1 MESQKPKIALYVKRP
16 FGDKLNAT
24 MDFIKENWKPML
36 KFCTYLILPLCLI
49 QAISMNGIMGGAM
62 GIAAAKE
69 AGTNSLAA
77 IGMQFWVNYGLM
89 FLCYL
94 VGSILLTSIIYGLM
108 QIYNQ
113 REERL
118 AGVTFADLKPFLFKN
133 IRRLLVMVLFCI
145 GLTIVVGIVMGILV
159 VASPFTLLL
168 TIPLLIACAVP
179 LALFTPIY
187 LFEEIG
193 ILAAFWKTFRLGFA
207 TWGGVFLVTLVMGLI
222 SSVLQGVTTTPWYI
236 ATIVKYFF
244 MLSDTQNEL
253 TISAGYSFMVYLLAI
268 VQTFGAYLSMIF
280 SLIGMVYQYG
290 HASEVVD
297 SISVESE
304 IDKFEQL

>member
-1 MESQKPKIALYVKRP
+1 
-16 FGDKLNAT
+16 
-24 MDFIKENWKPML
+24 
-36 KFCTYLILPLCLI
+36 
-49 QAISMNGIMGGAM
+49 
-62 GIAAAKE
+62 
-69 AGTNSLAA
+69 
-77 IGMQFWVNYGLM
+77 
-89 FLCYL
+89 
-94 VGSILLTSIIYGLM
+94 LLTSIIYGLM
-108 QIYNQ
+108 QVYNQ

-207 TWGGVFLVTLVMGLI
+207 TWGGVFLVSLVMGLI

>member
-108 QIYNQ
+108 QIYNHYGTVLY
-113 REERL
+113 RPYYSGGHCYGDFGCSFSVH
-118 AGVTFADLKPFLFKN
+118 AFAYYSVADSLCSAVSLVYSD
-133 IRRLLVMVLFCI
+133 LLV
-145 GLTIVVGIVMGILV
+145 
-159 VASPFTLLL
+159 
-168 TIPLLIACAVP
+168 
-179 LALFTPIY
+179 
-187 LFEEIG
+187 
-193 ILAAFWKTFRLGFA
+193 
-207 TWGGVFLVTLVMGLI
+207 
-222 SSVLQGVTTTPWYI
+222 
-236 ATIVKYFF
+236 
-244 MLSDTQNEL
+244 
-253 TISAGYSFMVYLLAI
+253 
-268 VQTFGAYLSMIF
+268 
-280 SLIGMVYQYG
+280 
-290 HASEVVD
+290 
-297 SISVESE
+297 
-304 IDKFEQL
+304 

>member
-49 QAISMNGIMGGAM
+49 QAISMNGLMGGAM

-77 IGMQFWVNYGLM
+77 IGMQFWVN
-89 FLCYL
+89 
-94 VGSILLTSIIYGLM
+94 YGLM

-168 TIPLLIACAVP
+168 TVPLLIACAVP

-193 ILAAFWKTFRLGFA
+193 ILVAFWKTFRLGFA
-207 TWGGVFLVTLVMGLI
+207 TWGGVFLVSLVMGLI

>member
-36 KFCTYLILPLCLI
+36 KFCIYLILPLCLI

-108 QIYNQ
+108 QVYNQ

-168 TIPLLIACAVP
+168 TIPLLIACAVSLVYSDLLVRGDRHSCSFLENFP
-179 LALFTPIY
+179 SGICHMGRCLF
-187 LFEEIG
+187 
-193 ILAAFWKTFRLGFA
+193 
-207 TWGGVFLVTLVMGLI
+207 
-222 SSVLQGVTTTPWYI
+222 
-236 ATIVKYFF
+236 
-244 MLSDTQNEL
+244 
-253 TISAGYSFMVYLLAI
+253 
-268 VQTFGAYLSMIF
+268 
-280 SLIGMVYQYG
+280 
-290 HASEVVD
+290 
-297 SISVESE
+297 SISGHGFDIQCIAGSYYDSVVYCHYRKILLYAERYTE
-304 IDKFEQL
+304 

>member
-1 MESQKPKIALYVKRP
+1 
-16 FGDKLNAT
+16 

-94 VGSILLTSIIYGLM
+94 VGSILLTSIIYGL
-108 QIYNQ
+108 
-113 REERL
+113 
-118 AGVTFADLKPFLFKN
+118 
-133 IRRLLVMVLFCI
+133 
-145 GLTIVVGIVMGILV
+145 
-159 VASPFTLLL
+159 
-168 TIPLLIACAVP
+168 
-179 LALFTPIY
+179 
-187 LFEEIG
+187 IG

-207 TWGGVFLVTLVMGLI
+207 TWGGVFLVSLVMGLI

>member
-1 MESQKPKIALYVKRP
+1 MPTTIVRP
-16 FGDKLNAT
+16 IQNS
-24 MDFIKENWKPML
+24 
-36 KFCTYLILPLCLI
+36 TYLILPLCLI

-108 QIYNQ
+108 QVYNQ

-145 GLTIVVGIVMGILV
+145 AEKHKSV
-159 VASPFTLLL
+159 
-168 TIPLLIACAVP
+168 
-179 LALFTPIY
+179 IY
-187 LFEEIG
+187 PELH
-193 ILAAFWKTFRLGFA
+193 
-207 TWGGVFLVTLVMGLI
+207 
-222 SSVLQGVTTTPWYI
+222 
-236 ATIVKYFF
+236 
-244 MLSDTQNEL
+244 SD
-253 TISAGYSFMVYLLAI
+253 GR
-268 VQTFGAYLSMIF
+268 
-280 SLIGMVYQYG
+280 
-290 HASEVVD
+290 
-297 SISVESE
+297 
-304 IDKFEQL
+304 

>member
-36 KFCTYLILPLCLI
+36 KFSTYLILPLCLI
-49 QAISMNGIMGGAM
+49 QAISMNGIMGEQWALQLPKRPGNPL
-62 GIAAAKE
+62 E
-69 AGTNSLAA
+69 A
-77 IGMQFWVNYGLM
+77 IGAQFWVNYGLM

-94 VGSILLTSIIYGLM
+94 VGSILLTSIVYGLM

-118 AGVTFADLKPFLFKN
+118 AGVTFADLKPFLFRN
-133 IRRLLVMVLFCI
+133 IKRLLVMVLFY
-145 GLTIVVGIVMGILV
+145 IVLIIAVSIVIGILV
-159 VASPFTLLL
+159 AASPFTLLL

-193 ILAAFWKTFRLGFA
+193 IFAAFQKTFRLGFA
-207 TWGGVFLVTLVMGLI
+207 TWGGVFGVSLVMGLI

-268 VQTFGAYLSMIF
+268 IQTFEPIF
-280 SLIGMVYQYG
+280 L
-290 HASEVVD
+290 
-297 SISVESE
+297 
-304 IDKFEQL
+304 

>member
-1 MESQKPKIALYVKRP
+1 
-16 FGDKLNAT
+16 
-24 MDFIKENWKPML
+24 
-36 KFCTYLILPLCLI
+36 
-49 QAISMNGIMGGAM
+49 
-62 GIAAAKE
+62 
-69 AGTNSLAA
+69 
-77 IGMQFWVNYGLM
+77 
-89 FLCYL
+89 
-94 VGSILLTSIIYGLM
+94 
-108 QIYNQ
+108 
-113 REERL
+113 
-118 AGVTFADLKPFLFKN
+118 
-133 IRRLLVMVLFCI
+133 MVLFCI

-193 ILAAFWKTFRLGFA
+193 ILAAFWKTFRLRFA
-207 TWGGVFLVTLVMGLI
+207 TSGGVFLVSLVMGLI

>member
-77 IGMQFWVNYGLM
+77 IGMQFWVN
-89 FLCYL
+89 
-94 VGSILLTSIIYGLM
+94 YGLM

-207 TWGGVFLVTLVMGLI
+207 TWGGVFLVSLVMGLI

>member
-145 GLTIVVGIVMGILV
+145 GLT
-159 VASPFTLLL
+159 T
-168 TIPLLIACAVP
+168 VP

-207 TWGGVFLVTLVMGLI
+207 TWGGVFLVSLVMGLI

>member
-36 KFCTYLILPLCLI
+36 KFCIYLILPLCLI

-89 FLCYL
+89 Q
-94 VGSILLTSIIYGLM
+94 V
-108 QIYNQ
+108 YNQ

-207 TWGGVFLVTLVMGLI
+207 TWGGVFLVSLVMGLI

>member
-24 MDFIKENWKPML
+24 MDFIKENWKPWL

-77 IGMQFWVNYGLM
+77 IGMQFWVN
-89 FLCYL
+89 
-94 VGSILLTSIIYGLM
+94 YGLM

-207 TWGGVFLVTLVMGLI
+207 TWGGVFLVSLVMGLI

-268 VQTFGAYLSMIF
+268 VQTFGAYLSIF
-280 SLIGMVYQYG
+280 FDWYG
-290 HASEVVD
+290 I
-297 SISVESE
+297 SIRSC
-304 IDKFEQL
+304 Q

>member
-77 IGMQFWVNYGLM
+77 IGMQFWVN
-89 FLCYL
+89 
-94 VGSILLTSIIYGLM
+94 YGLM

-207 TWGGVFLVTLVMGLI
+207 TWGGVFLVSLVMGLI

-268 VQTFGAYLSMIF
+268 VQTFGAYLAMIF

>member
-108 QIYNQ
+108 QVYNQ

-145 GLTIVVGIVMGILV
+145 GLTSGGHCYGDSGCSFSVHAFAYYSVADSLCSAVSLVYSDLLVRGDRHSCSFLENFPSGICHMGR
-159 VASPFTLLL
+159 
-168 TIPLLIACAVP
+168 C
-179 LALFTPIY
+179 LF
-187 LFEEIG
+187 
-193 ILAAFWKTFRLGFA
+193 
-207 TWGGVFLVTLVMGLI
+207 
-222 SSVLQGVTTTPWYI
+222 
-236 ATIVKYFF
+236 
-244 MLSDTQNEL
+244 
-253 TISAGYSFMVYLLAI
+253 
-268 VQTFGAYLSMIF
+268 
-280 SLIGMVYQYG
+280 
-290 HASEVVD
+290 
-297 SISVESE
+297 SISGHGFDIQCIAGSYYDSVVYCHYRKILLYAERYTE
-304 IDKFEQL
+304 

>member
-118 AGVTFADLKPFLFKN
+118 AV
-133 IRRLLVMVLFCI
+133 
-145 GLTIVVGIVMGILV
+145 
-159 VASPFTLLL
+159 
-168 TIPLLIACAVP
+168 
-179 LALFTPIY
+179 
-187 LFEEIG
+187 
-193 ILAAFWKTFRLGFA
+193 
-207 TWGGVFLVTLVMGLI
+207 
-222 SSVLQGVTTTPWYI
+222 
-236 ATIVKYFF
+236 
-244 MLSDTQNEL
+244 
-253 TISAGYSFMVYLLAI
+253 
-268 VQTFGAYLSMIF
+268 
-280 SLIGMVYQYG
+280 
-290 HASEVVD
+290 
-297 SISVESE
+297 
-304 IDKFEQL
+304 

>member
-1 MESQKPKIALYVKRP
+1 
-16 FGDKLNAT
+16 

-193 ILAAFWKTFRLGFA
+193 ILAAFWKTFRSGICH
-207 TWGGVFLVTLVMGLI
+207 MGRC
-222 SSVLQGVTTTPWYI
+222 
-236 ATIVKYFF
+236 
-244 MLSDTQNEL
+244 LS
-253 TISAGYSFMVYLLAI
+253 
-268 VQTFGAYLSMIF
+268 
-280 SLIGMVYQYG
+280 
-290 HASEVVD
+290 
-297 SISVESE
+297 SISGHGFDIQCIAGSYYDSVVYCHYRKILLYAERYTE
-304 IDKFEQL
+304 

>member
-145 GLTIVVGIVMGILV
+145 GYSGGHCYGDSGCSFSVHAFAYYSVADSLCSAVSLV
-159 VASPFTLLL
+159 YSDLL
-168 TIPLLIACAVP
+168 V
-179 LALFTPIY
+179 
-187 LFEEIG
+187 
-193 ILAAFWKTFRLGFA
+193 
-207 TWGGVFLVTLVMGLI
+207 
-222 SSVLQGVTTTPWYI
+222 
-236 ATIVKYFF
+236 
-244 MLSDTQNEL
+244 
-253 TISAGYSFMVYLLAI
+253 
-268 VQTFGAYLSMIF
+268 
-280 SLIGMVYQYG
+280 
-290 HASEVVD
+290 
-297 SISVESE
+297 
-304 IDKFEQL
+304 

>member
-168 TIPLLIACAVP
+168 TVPLLIACAVP
-179 LALFTPIY
+179 LALFYSDLLVRGDRHSCSFLENFPSGICHMGRC
-187 LFEEIG
+187 LF
-193 ILAAFWKTFRLGFA
+193 
-207 TWGGVFLVTLVMGLI
+207 
-222 SSVLQGVTTTPWYI
+222 
-236 ATIVKYFF
+236 
-244 MLSDTQNEL
+244 
-253 TISAGYSFMVYLLAI
+253 
-268 VQTFGAYLSMIF
+268 
-280 SLIGMVYQYG
+280 
-290 HASEVVD
+290 
-297 SISVESE
+297 SISGHGFDIQCIAGSYYDSVVYCHYRKILLYAERYTE
-304 IDKFEQL
+304 